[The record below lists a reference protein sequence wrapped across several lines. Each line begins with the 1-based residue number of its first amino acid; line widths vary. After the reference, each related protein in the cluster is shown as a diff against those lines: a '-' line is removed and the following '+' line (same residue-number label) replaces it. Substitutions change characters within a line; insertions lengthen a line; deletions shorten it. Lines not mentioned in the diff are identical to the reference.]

1 MHTDNCIIISH
12 SDNVIDSI
20 IQNLSQSFSL
30 EDQGSM
36 QDYLDIRI
44 KKDPQT
50 KTITMS
56 QPGLIESVLHD
67 LNLLHNFK
75 IKDMPSIVILY
86 PDRDGISRQDTW
98 SYHSIISK
106 LNSIAQN
113 TRLGISFAVHQCA
126 PYSAKPS
133 ALYELTVKCTR
144 RYLLGTKDKGLIL
157 HLNHQFKLDM
167 FINANF
173 AGMWH
178 REYSESRDCALS
190 RSGYIITYC

>member
-1 MHTDNCIIISH
+1 
-12 SDNVIDSI
+12 
-20 IQNLSQSFSL
+20 
-30 EDQGSM
+30 
-36 QDYLDIRI
+36 
-44 KKDPQT
+44 
-50 KTITMS
+50 
-56 QPGLIESVLHD
+56 
-67 LNLLHNFK
+67 
-75 IKDMPSIVILY
+75 MPSIVILY

-133 ALYELTVKCTR
+133 ALYELTLKCTG

-190 RSGYIITYC
+190 RSGYIITYCRCPIHWASKLQSEIALSTTMDSPFSITCTSTLETSQSLRTMHHVLSLLTVRAPRSELNIHH